1 MTATSGRHGRWCD
14 GIIDIHH
21 PTTPTNNKMKMLNAR
36 RPRDRHSS
44 QIETR
49 AKQAAKVSRAAA
61 HGRFEK

>member
-14 GIIDIHH
+14 GMIEIHQAA
-21 PTTPTNNKMKMLNAR
+21 TPTNNMMKTVSAR
-36 RPRDRHSS
+36 RRRDNQKS

-49 AKQAAKVSRAAA
+49 AKQAARASRTSA